1 MAFNI
6 EPCKPEL
13 IEGDVKHPFWLGLRF
28 KGNSDLPLFGVTNL
42 VIFPKWELA
51 FTGPSKR

>member
-13 IEGDVKHPFWLGLRF
+13 IEGDFRHPFWLGVRF
-28 KGNSDLPLFGVTNL
+28 KGDSDLPLFGVTNL
-42 VIFPKWELA
+42 VFLPTWELA
-51 FTGPSKR
+51 VTGPGRC